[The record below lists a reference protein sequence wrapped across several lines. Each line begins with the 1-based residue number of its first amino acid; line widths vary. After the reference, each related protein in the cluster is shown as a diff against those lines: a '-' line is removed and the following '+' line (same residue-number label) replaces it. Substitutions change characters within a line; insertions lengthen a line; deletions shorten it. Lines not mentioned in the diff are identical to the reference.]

1 VVFEMDKSVMYG
13 VEIMMRDEFY
23 NRQVALYIK
32 LKSPRQQ
39 FMHR

>member
-1 VVFEMDKSVMYG
+1 VVFEMDKSVECC
-13 VEIMMRDEFY
+13 VEIMMRGDFY
-23 NRQVALYIK
+23 DRRAALYIK